1 MKTIYNY
8 DTLNQRIKFLE
19 EQQDV
24 EWCSIKNEIDEIKD
38 NLKPLNLIK
47 NTVGEINE
55 TVGFKGNLAQSAMS
69 IGIGYITRKI
79 IVGKSNSTFK
89 NIFGSLLQLAVTNLV
104 SKKSQQPSHEE
115 GYAQNEPSREY
126 NV

>member
-38 NLKPLNLIK
+38 NLKPLI
-47 NTVGEINE
+47 
-55 TVGFKGNLAQSAMS
+55 
-69 IGIGYITRKI
+69 
-79 IVGKSNSTFK
+79 
-89 NIFGSLLQLAVTNLV
+89 SLRIQLEKLTKL
-104 SKKSQQPSHEE
+104 
-115 GYAQNEPSREY
+115 
-126 NV
+126 